1 MKKAIY
7 CMMTAGLI
15 VLVVALFTTGHLN
28 SVNAVD
34 SHPWTININGIHSF
48 AWPEF
53 CGGLLI
59 ALGGIFNIA
68 TWQQKKYRVG

>member
-1 MKKAIY
+1 MKNASY
-7 CMMTAGLI
+7 SMMIAGII
-15 VLVVALFTTGHLN
+15 VLVIAFSTTGHLN
-28 SVNAVD
+28 SVNPVD
-34 SHPWTININGIHSF
+34 SHPWTININGIRSF

-68 TWQQKKYRVG
+68 TWHQKKYRMD